1 MTPSLCE
8 TRALMREMER
18 AVAQVGDG
26 SALRSQNSRQ
36 SACGRSAPQA
46 EAAEAQSRS
55 HAQPG
60 VRPAEAAGVVAVA
73 VAAVAVGVVAGGNR
87 SCGIAVAGGVAVGGG
102 IAIATVHG
110 AATLGAGIAAQ
121 QQQG

>member
-73 VAAVAVGVVAGGNR
+73 VAAVAAVAVAAVAVA
-87 SCGIAVAGGVAVGGG
+87 AVAGGVVACGVAVAGG
-102 IAIATVHG
+102 V
-110 AATLGAGIAAQ
+110 
-121 QQQG
+121 